1 MSIRW
6 NLMVPQL
13 MTKRTLRGWKKL
25 ISWEKNSPTHWVFSI
40 PGTFSSA
47 IRIYW
52 DLSKIVIQKITLHQ
66 SALYFVMKRRQ
77 SGQRRHNNNLVKV
90 LVVKWRDA
98 KKRMTVSSE
107 SASGINLKEGII
119 TMITVITLERV
130 FKRGKIYG
138 CATLSTRNVDGIIPT
153 P

>member
-1 MSIRW
+1 
-6 NLMVPQL
+6 
-13 MTKRTLRGWKKL
+13 
-25 ISWEKNSPTHWVFSI
+25 
-40 PGTFSSA
+40 
-47 IRIYW
+47 
-52 DLSKIVIQKITLHQ
+52 
-66 SALYFVMKRRQ
+66 
-77 SGQRRHNNNLVKV
+77 
-90 LVVKWRDA
+90 
-98 KKRMTVSSE
+98 MTVSSE